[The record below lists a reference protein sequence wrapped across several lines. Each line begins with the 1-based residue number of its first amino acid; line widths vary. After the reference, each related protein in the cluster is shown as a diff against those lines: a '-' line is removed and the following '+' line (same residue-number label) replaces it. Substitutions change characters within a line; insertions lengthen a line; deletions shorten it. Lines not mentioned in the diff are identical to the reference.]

1 MHIVPAT
8 YNLPRLHS
16 HLSLLSSPMLPSHL
30 TGDSFPEMSP
40 GSSCSFTSGTPSS
53 DHRFPDFIVEKS
65 GSGSYYGCSEDDDS
79 SLDRP
84 IRTNSVGSKPE
95 QYRSRKNRW
104 VKLVLQT
111 VCGLQLPRCWSS
123 NDNEMC
129 ACVLCSAGL
138 YFCMQCLKHAD
149 LCTVSVLSLRIWI
162 AATGFQDF
170 FAVWFYFII

>member
-1 MHIVPAT
+1 MSFFFRDLNIPKKSPSIFFFIQS
-8 YNLPRLHS
+8 LPLSVHNFHS
-16 HLSLLSSPMLPSHL
+16 HLSFLCSPMLPSHL

-95 QYRSRKNRW
+95 QYRSRKNR
-104 VKLVLQT
+104 
-111 VCGLQLPRCWSS
+111 
-123 NDNEMC
+123 
-129 ACVLCSAGL
+129 
-138 YFCMQCLKHAD
+138 
-149 LCTVSVLSLRIWI
+149 
-162 AATGFQDF
+162 
-170 FAVWFYFII
+170 